1 MALRRTHW
9 IIASFLLIL
18 ICPPSIWCGQS
29 QLLYGAM
36 VYIAS
41 SPDYPLGA
49 LLETEIHKRKLP
61 VIISPDRQN
70 ANYVLAAYA
79 RTVGL
84 PAVAVTGTQ
93 KSRTV
98 WEARAV
104 LADAQTR
111 AIAWSADFRGP
122 CPPCDASPSKAW
134 QVFAAKFAKRL
145 EQDLFERKSI
155 SDRIDD
161 VLAP

>member
-9 IIASFLLIL
+9 ILTSLLIL
-18 ICPPSIWCGQS
+18 TCPLSIWCGQS

-41 SPDYPLGA
+41 SPDYALGA

-70 ANYVLAAYA
+70 ANYVLAAYV
-79 RTVGL
+79 RSLGL
-84 PAVAVTGTQ
+84 PAVAVVGTQ

-98 WEARAV
+98 WEAKVV
-104 LADAQTR
+104 LADAQTKS
-111 AIAWSADFRGP
+111 IAWSAEFRGP
-122 CPPCDASPSKAW
+122 CPPCDASPSKAG

-145 EQDLFERKSI
+145 QQDLFERESI

>member
-1 MALRRTHW
+1 VRSLRW
-9 IIASFLLIL
+9 ITTSLLLIL
-18 ICPPSIWCGQS
+18 ICPPSIRCGQS

-41 SPDYPLGA
+41 PPDYPLAGM
-49 LLETEIHKRKLP
+49 LEAEIHKRKLP
-61 VIISPDRQN
+61 LIISPDRQN

-79 RTVGL
+79 RTAGAPAL
-84 PAVAVTGTQ
+84 PIAGSGKAKTI
-93 KSRTV
+93 
-98 WEARAV
+98 WEAKAV

-111 AIAWSADFRGP
+111 NVAWSAEFLGP
-122 CPPCDASPSKAW
+122 CAACDASPSKAG

-145 EQDLFERKSI
+145 QHDLFEGEST